1 MGTLYIVATP
11 IGNLEDITL
20 RAMRVLGEVPL
31 IAAEDT
37 RSIRRLLTHYE
48 IRRPRLLSYTERNR
62 RARTPRILAALE
74 DGDVALVSEAGMPA
88 ISDPGLH
95 LVEAAIPAGHR
106 VPPIPGASALTAAL
120 AVAGLPTRRFHY
132 QGFLPRRAGQRR
144 RLLRELASRPETLIL
159 FEAPHRLRQSLT
171 DLHEALGDRQ
181 VAVCREMTKLY
192 EEIFR
197 GTLSEALDHF
207 TEPRGECTLVI
218 EGAGDKEVAATQE
231 ASFDVDAELRRLRAQ
246 GLRAREAVR
255 TVAQQSGLPH
265 REVYRRWLAL
275 SASDEA
281 APTTS

>member
-62 RARTPRILAALE
+62 RMRTPRILAALE
-74 DGDVALVSEAGMPA
+74 EGDVALVSEAGMPA
-88 ISDPGLH
+88 ISDPGMH
-95 LVEAAIPAGHR
+95 LVEAAIASGYR
-106 VPPIPGASALTAAL
+106 VAPVPGASALTAAL

-218 EGAGDKEVAATQE
+218 EGAGDVEAAATQE
-231 ASFDVDAELRRLRAQ
+231 ASFDVDAELRQLRAQ

-255 TVAQQSGLPH
+255 TVAKRSGLPH

-275 SASDEA
+275 SASDEP

>member
-74 DGDVALVSEAGMPA
+74 EGDVALVSEAGMPA

-95 LVEAAIPAGHR
+95 LVEAAIAAGHR
-106 VPPIPGASALTAAL
+106 VTPIPGASALTAAL

-144 RLLRELASRPETLIL
+144 RLLRELASRPETLVM

-171 DLHEALGDRQ
+171 DLYEALGDRQ

-218 EGAGDKEVAATQE
+218 EGAGDVEAAATQE
-231 ASFDVDAELRRLRAQ
+231 ASFDVDAELRQLRAQ

-255 TVAQQSGLPH
+255 TVAQRSGLPH

-275 SASDEA
+275 SANDEP